1 MSDTAGA
8 PLSRETILADTAQI
22 LDVEVT
28 EIDTTVSLV
37 DQGLDSVRLM
47 ALVERWRDTGVDVD
61 FVSLA
66 SEPDLE
72 QWFAL
77 LDPR

>member
-1 MSDTAGA
+1 MSLD
-8 PLSRETILADTAQI
+8 RDTILADTAQI
-22 LDVEVT
+22 LEVDVA
-28 EIDTTVSLV
+28 EIDPSVSLV

-47 ALVERWRDTGVDVD
+47 ALVEHWRDSGADVD

-72 QWFAL
+72 QWFTL
-77 LDPR
+77 LEPR

>member
-1 MSDTAGA
+1 MSLD
-8 PLSRETILADTAQI
+8 RDTILADTAQI
-22 LDVEVT
+22 LDVDVA
-28 EIDTTVSLV
+28 EIDLSVSLV

-47 ALVERWRDTGVDVD
+47 ALVERWRDSGADVD

-66 SEPDLE
+66 AEPDLE

-77 LDPR
+77 LGPR